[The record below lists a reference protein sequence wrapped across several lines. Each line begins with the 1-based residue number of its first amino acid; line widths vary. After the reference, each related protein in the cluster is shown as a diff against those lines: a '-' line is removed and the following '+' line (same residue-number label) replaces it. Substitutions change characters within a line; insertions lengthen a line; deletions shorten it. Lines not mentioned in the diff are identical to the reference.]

1 MESKEVAKRV
11 YCHNGPRNGL
21 LFRHGF
27 LEEFFQGF
35 PVPTTVGTEI
45 GEQLSVP
52 RSGRGQAPR
61 KYRRRILVNTPSSKK
76 TEDEMSVRNGLE
88 HFFTEP
94 LPEFHYTLLMTSP
107 PWRD

>member
-1 MESKEVAKRV
+1 M

-35 PVPTTVGTEI
+35 PAATAEI
-45 GEQLSVP
+45 GEQLSIIEEIP
-52 RSGRGQAPR
+52 TEDFGD
-61 KYRRRILVNTPSSKK
+61 

-94 LPEFHYTLLMTSP
+94 LAKFHNSLLVARGTEMAAFA
-107 PWRD
+107 